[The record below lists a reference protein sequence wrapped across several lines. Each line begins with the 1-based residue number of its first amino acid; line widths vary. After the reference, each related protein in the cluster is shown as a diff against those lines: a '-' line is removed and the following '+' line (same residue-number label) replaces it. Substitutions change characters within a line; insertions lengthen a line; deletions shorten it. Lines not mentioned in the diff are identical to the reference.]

1 MARYSSIPVIAYTE
15 DSKRGYATTKYPEI
29 PAEFVDTYVYTNRG
43 DRYDTLALAYYGDPS
58 LYWII
63 SRANPN
69 VTAPDSLVPTVG
81 EQIRIPSVSRIS
93 TILSEFESLNK

>member
-1 MARYSSIPVIAYTE
+1 MARYSPIPVITYTE

-43 DRYDTLALAYYGDPS
+43 DRYDTLALTYYGDPS

-69 VTAPDSLVPTVG
+69 ITNLDSLIPTVG
-81 EQIRIPSVSRIS
+81 EQIRIPAASRIS
-93 TILSEFESLNK
+93 TILSDFDSLNQ